1 MAIRCTTKIV
11 HIIWTTISNFDVCWP
26 ITAVTTPVK
35 THRPGDLT
43 VCCCWVSTIHPTG
56 CVSVTPVGRWT
67 WSWHSCAG
75 WTLETEPSRADPVI
89 TISVGIS
96 ISSLPVSI
104 VQTPV
109 ILTFWHKRI
118 WVEMIKTSRSWKALD
133 NVAVTMLTSY
143 TYYLNRTFFHFQSP
157 PFNQPVALVPHL
169 NIGGH
174 EVAILMPAEPSKRN
188 QPGPIVLS
196 Q

>member
-1 MAIRCTTKIV
+1 MFTYRLCLHFCLVSATVTEITSRCTTKIV

-26 ITAVTTPVK
+26 ATAVTIPVK

-43 VCCCWVSTIHPTG
+43 VRCCGVSTIHPTG
-56 CVSVTPVGRWT
+56 CVSVTSVGRWT

-104 VQTPV
+104 DQTPV

-118 WVEMIKTSRSWKALD
+118 IVEMIKTSRSWKAL
-133 NVAVTMLTSY
+133 NNFAVTMLTSY
-143 TYYLNRTFFHFQSP
+143 NY
-157 PFNQPVALVPHL
+157 
-169 NIGGH
+169 
-174 EVAILMPAEPSKRN
+174 ILS
-188 QPGPIVLS
+188 
-196 Q
+196 